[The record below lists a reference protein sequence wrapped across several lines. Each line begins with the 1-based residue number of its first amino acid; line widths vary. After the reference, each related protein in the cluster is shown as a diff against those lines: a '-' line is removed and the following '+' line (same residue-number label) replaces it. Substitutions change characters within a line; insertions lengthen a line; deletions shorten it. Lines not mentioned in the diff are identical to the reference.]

1 MHKSRKKLNFA
12 AVIEL
17 ERHIEKLL
25 LGSDCVVVPGFG
37 GFMAHHIEAHYDETD
52 CSFIP
57 PRRTLGFNPKL
68 KINDSLLAHSYIDAY
83 DLSYPEAMSRIEQDI
98 EILRQQ
104 LSTQG
109 YYELH
114 GIGTLSINTEGN
126 TNFTPC
132 EAGVLTPEF
141 YGLCSFEMKPIKI
154 EHIEQLPLPPEE
166 KTNLLVH
173 TPTES
178 LDSAK
183 NTTGSSIPSVLS
195 IGEIDEEEEV
205 KTISIRVAWLRN
217 AVAIAAAVLAF
228 FLITT
233 PVSNSI
239 DNTATMGSVS
249 LAAIADTQSSQ
260 PKVESPINITP
271 SPKSDIKVPSPEAEK
286 AKSIASPSEEHSTTN
301 TPRSMHPSYV
311 VVLASHV
318 ARANAESF
326 VEQLHQQ
333 GYTEARVIER
343 KGVVCVVY
351 GHYGTQ
357 GEAYLSAN
365 KLHSNKELEQA
376 WVMEFK
382 E

>member
-1 MHKSRKKLNFA
+1 M
-12 AVIEL
+12 IEL

-25 LGSDCVVVPGFG
+25 LSSDCVVVPGFG
-37 GFMAHHIEAHYDETD
+37 GFMAYHIEAHYDETD

-83 DLSYPEAMSRIEQDI
+83 DLSYPEAMNRIEQDVVM
-98 EILRQQ
+98 LRQQ

-109 YYELH
+109 FYELH
-114 GIGTLSINTEGN
+114 GIGTLSVNDEGN
-126 TNFTPC
+126 TDFTPC
-132 EAGVLTPEF
+132 EAGVLTPEL
-141 YGLCSFEMKPIKI
+141 YGLCSFEMKPIKV

-166 KTNLLVH
+166 KAILPVR
-173 TPTES
+173 PQTES

-183 NTTGSSIPSVLS
+183 TTVDSSSSSVLS
-195 IGEIDEEEEV
+195 IGDIDEEEEA
-205 KTISIRVAWLRN
+205 KTISIRVTWLRN

-239 DNTATMGSVS
+239 DNTATMGSVN
-249 LAAIADTQSSQ
+249 LAVIADTQSSQ
-260 PKVESPINITP
+260 AKVESSIITTP
-271 SPKSDIKVPSPEAEK
+271 NPNSDIATSPKTDNIKP
-286 AKSIASPSEEHSTTN
+286 IASLNEEHSTQN
-301 TPRSMHPSYV
+301 TPHTTQPSYV

-365 KLHSNKELEQA
+365 NLHSNKELEQA